1 MYVCKGKCIVHLL
14 SLWSVEW
21 CQVFERSRLQ
31 QLGSWLLATN
41 NEQQEFKVKFK
52 VRVVSYRR
60 IVLTARVG
68 DVSANI
74 QTNEEAGQ

>member
-1 MYVCKGKCIVHLL
+1 MYSSPTFTLVSGVVSGLRKIKIATA
-14 SLWSVEW
+14 
-21 CQVFERSRLQ
+21 
-31 QLGSWLLATN
+31 WLLATN